1 MGSFFPAESKLIL
14 VSLQGHSNLFV
25 KAGVAKVL
33 WQ

>member
-14 VSLQGHSNLFV
+14 VSLQGHSNLF